1 MDVAR
6 DKHPPFWVGADL
18 LWQAMATADTVAE
31 RQRGYV
37 VIGAPP
43 AL

>member
-6 DKHPPFWVGADL
+6 YKHPPFWVGADL